1 MIQSKDYIASLQ
13 LSVLSLTVSARA
25 SVKLALRICSG
36 QSLYIQEL
44 YAHCIKWVT
53 PIYGETFLSCNC
65 KSQNKQINKCQSHT
79 FA

>member
-1 MIQSKDYIASLQ
+1 MLRMIQSKDYIASLQ

-25 SVKLALRICSG
+25 SVKLVLRICSG

-53 PIYGETFLSCNC
+53 PIYCETFLSWAS
-65 KSQNKQINKCQSHT
+65 KTESLDLCQR
-79 FA
+79 